1 MVQGKIAKKV
11 AKCECDLS
19 TVIPMARWLEDEKD
33 GECRP
38 CSIAALVGEYQKAL
52 NDGGRKDLAD
62 RFTGLLE
69 SESDDIVMNTAKLMD
84 EAKKLVPEPVK
95 ETLVMLDCMAKASQ
109 Q

>member
-1 MVQGKIAKKV
+1 MVQSKN

-19 TVIPMARWLEDEKD
+19 TVIPMAEWLEQEKD

-52 NDGGRKDLAD
+52 NSNGQKDLAD
-62 RFTGLLE
+62 RFTSLLG
-69 SESDDIVMNTAKLMD
+69 SESDDVVLDIAKLMD
-84 EAKKLVPEPVK
+84 EAKKLAPEPVK
-95 ETLVMLDCMAKASQ
+95 ETLVMLDCMAQTSQ